1 MDDLRISDEDFSS
14 RLETIIRALGP
25 VQSDASTSSSDAAEA
40 LFLDRQATNAARR
53 RLHRNDELGNKLNDQ
68 EIHLRLH
75 VVDVSPLLDPE
86 LAWRQLLAAD
96 TLLER
101 YETRSRDM
109 LDLEQSISCLES
121 ASSLIEEGNELF
133 PDYLVVY
140 GRVHR
145 CHFDVTQDPFELG
158 RIIQTLA
165 SFLHVVDGNPM
176 LLQVYSSLLMNQFK
190 FSARQQDL
198 HAAIERAEA
207 VRNHVDAGV
216 DIRIFALTN
225 LAEFLPDLPD
235 LQIGDGGTHLDRA
248 VARGLEAREL
258 AQRPDHHVANVAIVY
273 GSLSYAHYRR
283 YAHSR
288 RPTDLQQALENG
300 KRAIELCEDGHLDK
314 ARWTNHLGLIYIAH
328 FHHLADRSSLENATS
343 LFQKAIEL
351 SSEHGQIRGLALS
364 NLADALAS
372 RFDLTGETEALDIAV
387 LKYRAAAEQINPHVV
402 KSASNLQNL
411 GSILITAYYRH
422 LASEYL
428 DEAVDVLNRA
438 LQGYPVG
445 HVDIGFTHSLLCKA
459 LTNKHKHLESCRRE
473 NIIQSAIDHGTKSIL
488 LVGEND
494 PRMHLL
500 LDTLSA
506 AHVTNWKEN
515 REEKANLEK
524 AIEFSRKC
532 LDATPQDSSERAR
545 LLGSLSG
552 LLVEQLFDN
561 DPDAD
566 GSTFT
571 EPLSL
576 YTEAVNLPNGSPL
589 MRIHAARQAVR
600 ILTNQHRWEEAKPIS
615 LAAMQLLPQVCG
627 KYQSLQDQQQVVS
640 QTSGLASEV
649 CSVLLQLGEPDEAL
663 TQLEAGRAMILGFSM
678 DNTDEV
684 SELQETDKGLANE
697 FLDIKAKLHI
707 PSDLQSSNLG
717 EVRLQERRAAEADLA
732 NCLEKI
738 RNLDGHQDFLREPP
752 VDRLKSCTKEGIVV
766 LVNTSYLRSDSII
779 LVGSH
784 TLVVPLPGLELHKV
798 VDFRVQLI
806 SGFSTVDFPVKRA
819 IQIVSKKVPKQAR
832 QPSPGLAGWLWDN
845 CVQPVFEELRRY
857 GAMTS
862 DGKPPRIWWIGSGSA
877 AGFPFHA
884 ATSDTR
890 PDQDALSL
898 SVSSYTPSIKALLHA
913 RQRSNRSRALR
924 RKTNQEELEL
934 TIVTMETTPGNH
946 APLPAVRKEK
956 EVIAG
961 LTNGKWKC
969 THLPQSTSSLA
980 LQAVTMSDIV
990 HFACHGVADRDDP
1003 SQSHLVLEKPTKDG
1017 STKEVDKLTVPQLL
1031 ALTNLQ
1037 KPWIAF
1043 LSACTTASMGTFRLG
1058 DEGLHMSGALQI
1070 AGFSHVI
1077 GSLWPVEDDVGVEI
1091 ARAFYE
1097 NLIGVVPGSVDDEMV
1112 AFALREAVI
1121 KVRQHYPS
1129 SWTRW
1134 AAYIHSGA

>member
-1 MDDLRISDEDFSS
+1 MDDPLINDADYSS
-14 RLETIIRALGP
+14 WLETIIGELGL
-25 VQSDASTSSSDAAEA
+25 VQSDASKSSSDAAEA
-40 LFLDRQATNAARR
+40 LFLDRLATNAARR
-53 RLHRNDELGNKLNDQ
+53 RLRRNDELGNKLNDQ
-68 EIHLRLH
+68 EIDLRLH
-75 VVDVSPLLDPE
+75 AVDVSPLLDPE
-86 LAWRQLLAAD
+86 LAWRRLLAAD

-109 LDLEQSISCLES
+109 LDLEQLISLLES

-140 GRVHR
+140 GRAHR
-145 CHFDVTQDPFELG
+145 CHFDVTQDPLELG

-207 VRNHVDAGV
+207 VRNHVNAGV
-216 DIRIFALTN
+216 DTRIFALSN
-225 LAEFLPDLPD
+225 LAECLPDLPD
-235 LQIGDGGTHLDRA
+235 FQIGDGGTHLDRA
-248 VARGLEAREL
+248 VSRGLEAREL
-258 AQRPDHHVANVAIVY
+258 AKRPDHPVADVAFVY

-283 YAHSR
+283 YVHSR
-288 RPTDLQQALENG
+288 RPADLQQALENG
-300 KRAIELCEDGHLDK
+300 KRAVELCGDGHPDK
-314 ARWTNHLGLIYIAH
+314 ARWTNHLGLVYIAH

-343 LFQKAIEL
+343 LFQEAIEL

-387 LKYRAAAEQINPHVV
+387 LKYRAAAKQINPHVV

-438 LQGYPVG
+438 LQRYPVG

-459 LTNKHKHLESCRRE
+459 LTDKHKHVESGRQE
-473 NIIQSAIDHGTKSIL
+473 NIQSAIDHGTKSIL
-488 LVGEND
+488 LAGKND
-494 PRMHLL
+494 PRMHLFL
-500 LDTLSA
+500 QTLSA
-506 AHVTNWKEN
+506 AYLTKWKEN
-515 REEKANLEK
+515 REEKADLEK
-524 AIEFSRKC
+524 AIEFSRRC
-532 LDATPQDSSERAR
+532 LHATPQDSSERAR
-545 LLGSLSG
+545 LLGWLSS

-589 MRIHAARQAVR
+589 MRIHAARKAVR
-600 ILTNQHRWEEAKPIS
+600 ILTNQHRWEAAKPIS

-627 KYQSLQDQQQVVS
+627 RYQSLQDQQQVVS

-684 SELQETDKGLANE
+684 SELQETDKGLAKE

-707 PSDLQSSNLG
+707 PSDLQSSSLG
-717 EVRLQERRAAEADLA
+717 EVRLQERRAAEADLV

-766 LVNTSYLRSDSII
+766 LVNTSYLRSDAII

-784 TLVVPLPGLELHKV
+784 TLVVPLPGLELQKV

-845 CVQPVFEELRRY
+845 CVQPVFDELRRY
-857 GAMTS
+857 GTMPS

-884 ATSDTR
+884 AASEIQ

-898 SVSSYTPSIKALLHA
+898 SVSSYTPSIKALLYAKH
-913 RQRSNRSRALR
+913 RSDRSRALR
-924 RKTNQEELEL
+924 MKTDQEELEL
-934 TIVTMETTPGNH
+934 TIITMETTPGNH

-956 EVIAG
+956 EVIAD

-969 THLPQSTSSLA
+969 THLPQPTSNLA
-980 LQAVTMSDIV
+980 LQAVAMSDIV
-990 HFACHGVADRDDP
+990 HFACHGVADRGDP

-1017 STKEVDKLTVPQLL
+1017 STKEADELTVPQLL
-1031 ALTNLQ
+1031 ALNNLQ

-1077 GSLWPVEDDVGVEI
+1077 GSLWPVEDEVGVEI

-1097 NLIGVVPGSVDDEMV
+1097 NLIGVTPDSVDDEIV

-1121 KVRQHYPS
+1121 KVRQHYPC
-1129 SWTRW
+1129 SWTKW